1 MARYGIEIISALI
14 ADINPGNAINSA
26 MNEVQ
31 RLQRLRVAVV
41 DQAQTDKLKRVRA
54 AQANCDARR
63 LAGEGVAQQRKAIIA
78 GLMQSIEGVQDEVPG
93 LTSEDATNMLLMTQY
108 FDTLQDVASKS
119 KSTTMLMETTG
130 GLNKLASQLK
140 GGIMHMMR

>member
-54 AQANCDARR
+54 A
-63 LAGEGVAQQRKAIIA
+63 
-78 GLMQSIEGVQDEVPG
+78 
-93 LTSEDATNMLLMTQY
+93 
-108 FDTLQDVASKS
+108 
-119 KSTTMLMETTG
+119 
-130 GLNKLASQLK
+130 
-140 GGIMHMMR
+140 